1 MKRTM
6 CICGLIALFAT
17 ICFSQEKDLPEVK
30 AATLSDSLKILQ
42 PLVDKQWVGK
52 LANPQDGRL
61 LEVRRHFQVIWGGS
75 IVKYSTSMQEIGSF
89 SEGYFY
95 WDREVR
101 QVAVFI
107 VNSRGVIQE
116 GGVSLENGVLTLQ
129 GTIAF
134 PDIRFD
140 YKNTFEFTPDGRMI
154 DRWFH
159 NAPGTW
165 QPGHVIEFTPV
176 E

>member
-6 CICGLIALFAT
+6 CICGLIALFTT
-17 ICFSQEKDLPEVK
+17 ICFSQEQDLPEVN
-30 AATLSDSLKILQ
+30 AAALSDSLKILE
-42 PLVDKQWVGK
+42 PLVNKHWVGT

-75 IVKYSTSMQEIGSF
+75 VVKYSSSMQEIDSF

-95 WDREVR
+95 WDREAQ

-165 QPGHVIEFTPV
+165 QPGHVIEFTAV